1 MNPNI
6 QRPAS
11 MTEPLPRYRVL
22 TICIRAAIA
31 VGGWENPTVKH
42 MVERNEMLNLAKHSG
57 VI

>member
-1 MNPNI
+1 
-6 QRPAS
+6 

-42 MVERNEMLNLAKHSG
+42 MVERNQMLDLAKQSG

>member
-6 QRPAS
+6 QRAAT

-31 VGGWENPTVKH
+31 VGGFANPTVQH
-42 MVERNEMLNLAKHSG
+42 MVERNQMLDLAKKAG
-57 VI
+57 VL

>member
-1 MNPNI
+1 MNQNI

-31 VGGWENPTVKH
+31 VGGWENPTVAH
-42 MVERNEMLNLAKHSG
+42 MVERNQMLDLAKQSG